1 MPPGSPLAHYSTGD
15 TTSKTL
21 KYDGAQIMYVTPL
34 DAFSPLT
41 QDAVVGFVL
50 RLDGAD
56 GAARWSAHGY
66 NAYDARGDFSS
77 SVTRYGNSIL
87 GVALSGVRGG
97 VFVAGFFTNSGKLMS
112 GKDGGN
118 GVEMSSSAS
127 STFVAPAQKRWYV
140 AHVEADGRVVPEY
153 LGKEVVAETN
163 FGVRLPLIVDEF
175 PTALSTVKR
184 LDGSVLPLLGGYAQ
198 TPSVGP
204 RAGGCRKH

>member
-1 MPPGSPLAHYSTGD
+1 MGD
-15 TTSKTL
+15 TSSKDL
-21 KYDGAQIMYVTPL
+21 KYDGAQVMSTHHLVDP
-34 DAFSPLT
+34 FSPLT
-41 QDAVVGFVL
+41 QDPVVGFVL

-56 GAARWSAHGY
+56 GAAQWRCAHGY

-97 VFVAGFFTNSGKLMS
+97 IYVAGFFTTSGKLMS
-112 GKDGGN
+112 GLEGGDD
-118 GVEMSSSAS
+118 VEMKSSSAT

-140 AHVEADGRVVPEY
+140 AHIEADGRVNPEY

-163 FGVRLPLIVDEF
+163 FGVRLPLVVDEF
-175 PTALSTVKR
+175 PTALSTVTR

-198 TPSVGP
+198 NPSVGP
-204 RAGGCRKH
+204 RAGWWRREK